1 MITNLFS
8 VFDPR
13 TQFLIINWLRLIIF
27 LVIFPGWFWVTR
39 GRLGGLW
46 SLCWGALKRE
56 FEILLGSSSGVGV
69 VYIILGIFS
78 FIVVNNVFG
87 LVPYVFTGTAHF
99 SVTLSLALPIWVG
112 LMVYGWV
119 NQTVY
124 IFAHL
129 VPQGTPGMLLVFMV
143 LIERIRNIIRP
154 LTLAVR
160 LGANMIAGHLLLTL
174 LGGQAHGGGFDS
186 LLVVGGQLLLLTLEV
201 AVAFIQAYVFVT
213 LMTLYFGELNYDE
226 IHTFISYSR

>member
-1 MITNLFS
+1 
-8 VFDPR
+8 
-13 TQFLIINWLRLIIF
+13 
-27 LVIFPGWFWVTR
+27 
-39 GRLGGLW
+39 
-46 SLCWGALKRE
+46 
-56 FEILLGSSSGVGV
+56 
-69 VYIILGIFS
+69 
-78 FIVVNNVFG
+78 
-87 LVPYVFTGTAHF
+87 
-99 SVTLSLALPIWVG
+99 
-112 LMVYGWV
+112 
-119 NQTVY
+119 
-124 IFAHL
+124 
-129 VPQGTPGMLLVFMV
+129 MLLVFMV

>member
-1 MITNLFS
+1 
-8 VFDPR
+8 
-13 TQFLIINWLRLIIF
+13 
-27 LVIFPGWFWVTR
+27 
-39 GRLGGLW
+39 
-46 SLCWGALKRE
+46 
-56 FEILLGSSSGVGV
+56 
-69 VYIILGIFS
+69 
-78 FIVVNNVFG
+78 
-87 LVPYVFTGTAHF
+87 
-99 SVTLSLALPIWVG
+99 
-112 LMVYGWV
+112 
-119 NQTVY
+119 
-124 IFAHL
+124 
-129 VPQGTPGMLLVFMV
+129 MLLVFMV

-174 LGGQAHGGGFDS
+174 LGGQAQGGGFDS